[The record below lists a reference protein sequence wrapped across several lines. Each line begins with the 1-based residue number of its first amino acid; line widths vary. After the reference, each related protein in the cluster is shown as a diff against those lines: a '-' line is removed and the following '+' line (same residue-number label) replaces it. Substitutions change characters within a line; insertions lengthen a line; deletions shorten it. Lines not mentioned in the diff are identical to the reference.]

1 MTRRPRIRVTGHYA
15 GAVTRFLAY
24 VIDVALI
31 TVLFGLGLAATTF
44 ALDLVSNVQVDLDE
58 GDGLLWQIGLPT
70 WGFLYFWVSLTI
82 AGRTLGMAIVGLRV
96 VCRDGLPLG
105 AWRAFV
111 RVLTF
116 PLAFLLFGLG
126 FVGILIDRERRAIY
140 DLIAGTIV
148 VYDWGDRPAELPTP
162 LSGWLSRHDATLAGR
177 SSSQPDPDS
186 SS

>member
-1 MTRRPRIRVTGHYA
+1 MTRSPRIRVSGHYG

-24 VIDVALI
+24 AIDVAL
-31 TVLFGLGLAATTF
+31 VVLLFGLGLAAITF
-44 ALDLVSNVQVDLDE
+44 VLDLVSSVQVDLEE

-82 AGRTLGMAIVGLRV
+82 TGRTPGKTVLGLRV
-96 VCRDGLPLG
+96 VCRDGSPLG
-105 AWRAFV
+105 ARRAFL

-116 PLAFLLFGLG
+116 PLAFLFFGLG

-148 VYDWGDRPAELPTP
+148 VYDWGDRPAELSTP
-162 LSGWLSRHDATLAGR
+162 LSGWLSRREGTLEAV
-177 SSSQPDPDS
+177 SSSRADTDGS
-186 SS
+186 